1 MEQLPVSEVLP
12 GLYRAVLDAVARLEA
27 HGRRREAG
35 AIRAEATA
43 TYSKAWNSAAEGRL
57 RTLRTRAD
65 RIIERSAPHRSEGR
79 RATISSDRPGEDHH
93 GLTLARLV
101 PMDTSTAAQVLD
113 PGLTGQ
119 DARPVDGVDNGYLAG
134 YRVRFDEAA
143 PDGNLR
149 TSALLRY
156 AQDIAWRHSEQLG
169 FDRAW
174 YRDRGLGWVVR
185 GVELELAAPIP
196 LGTTLRVS
204 TAVVGHRRIWA
215 RRLGECRFA
224 DGRLAA
230 RITTDWVLLD
240 ARGRIVRIPD
250 DFGVAFANPE
260 VKSEILR
267 VPAETAAPAARHSL
281 TVRPSD
287 LDPIDHV
294 NNAVYVDWLE
304 EAIEAIGW
312 TGGDSGGESDGELGG
327 RETAAG
333 SAPGTLRIEYLS
345 SAARGEAIEIDLFG
359 SPDAWRGRIGRA
371 DGLELVRA
379 ARDLSRSSTG

>member
-1 MEQLPVSEVLP
+1 ME
-12 GLYRAVLDAVARLEA
+12 
-27 HGRRREAG
+27 
-35 AIRAEATA
+35 
-43 TYSKAWNSAAEGRL
+43 
-57 RTLRTRAD
+57 
-65 RIIERSAPHRSEGR
+65 
-79 RATISSDRPGEDHH
+79 
-93 GLTLARLV
+93 
-101 PMDTSTAAQVLD
+101 TSTAPRALD

-119 DARPVDGVDNGYLAG
+119 DARPVDGIDNGYLAG

-169 FDRAW
+169 FDRDW
-174 YRDRGLGWVVR
+174 YQERGLGWVVR

-230 RITTDWVLLD
+230 RVTTDWVLLD
-240 ARGRIVRIPD
+240 ARGRVVRIPD

-260 VKSEILR
+260 VRSEILR
-267 VPAETAAPAARHSL
+267 IRAEQGPPAARHVLS
-281 TVRPSD
+281 VRPSD
-287 LDPIDHV
+287 LDPVDHV

-304 EAIEAIGW
+304 EAIEAVGW
-312 TGGDSGGESDGELGG
+312 TNVGAHGATASGS
-327 RETAAG
+327 T
-333 SAPGTLRIEYLS
+333 PGTLRIEYLA
-345 SAARGEAIEIDLFG
+345 SAARGDAIEIDLFG
-359 SPDAWRGRIGRA
+359 AADGWTARIGRS
-371 DGLELVRA
+371 DGLDLVRA
-379 ARDLSRSSTG
+379 ARDLSRSSSD

>member
-1 MEQLPVSEVLP
+1 MES
-12 GLYRAVLDAVARLEA
+12 
-27 HGRRREAG
+27 
-35 AIRAEATA
+35 
-43 TYSKAWNSAAEGRL
+43 
-57 RTLRTRAD
+57 
-65 RIIERSAPHRSEGR
+65 
-79 RATISSDRPGEDHH
+79 
-93 GLTLARLV
+93 
-101 PMDTSTAAQVLD
+101 STAHAPD
-113 PGLTGQ
+113 PGLVGQ
-119 DARPVDGVDNGYLAG
+119 EARPVAGVDNGYLAG

-185 GVELELAAPIP
+185 GVQLELAAPIP
-196 LGTTLRVS
+196 LGTTLRLS

-215 RRLGECRFA
+215 RRMGECRFA

-230 RITTDWVLLD
+230 RVTTDWVLLD
-240 ARGRIVRIPD
+240 ARGRIVRIPA

-260 VKSEILR
+260 VRSDIIRLR
-267 VPAETAAPAARHSL
+267 AEADPPGARHRL

-312 TGGDSGGESDGELGG
+312 TGEGLPQEQ
-327 RETAAG
+327 TAAG
-333 SAPGTLRIEYLS
+333 SAPGTLRLEYLA
-345 SAARGEAIEIDLFG
+345 SAARGEAIEVDLFG
-359 SPDAWRGRIGRA
+359 SRDAWRARIGRS

-379 ARDLSRSSTG
+379 ARDLSRPSSG

>member
-1 MEQLPVSEVLP
+1 
-12 GLYRAVLDAVARLEA
+12 
-27 HGRRREAG
+27 
-35 AIRAEATA
+35 
-43 TYSKAWNSAAEGRL
+43 
-57 RTLRTRAD
+57 
-65 RIIERSAPHRSEGR
+65 
-79 RATISSDRPGEDHH
+79 
-93 GLTLARLV
+93 
-101 PMDTSTAAQVLD
+101 MDTTAPAQPLD

-119 DARPVDGVDNGYLAG
+119 DARPVEGVDNGYLAG
-134 YRVRFDEAA
+134 YRVRFDEAG

-149 TSALLRY
+149 ISALLRY

-174 YRDRGLGWVVR
+174 YRERGLGWVVR

-196 LGTTLRVS
+196 LGTTLRLS

-215 RRLGECRFA
+215 RRLGDCRFA

-260 VKSEILR
+260 VRSEILR
-267 VPAETAAPAARHSL
+267 LPAETEGSVARHRL

-287 LDPIDHV
+287 LDPVDHV

-304 EAIEAIGW
+304 EAIEAVGW
-312 TGGDSGGESDGELGG
+312 SHSAPDDRAGTASAA
-327 RETAAG
+327 TAAG
-333 SAPGTLRIEYLS
+333 ATPGTLRIEYLA
-345 SAARGEAIEIDLFG
+345 SAARGEAVDVDLFG
-359 SPDAWRGRIGRA
+359 TPDSWRARIRRA
-371 DGLELVRA
+371 DGLDLVRA
-379 ARDLSRSSTG
+379 ARDLSRSSSG